1 MIKIAYTQMIA
12 DLFHYGHLK
21 LLETA
26 KQQTGYLVVGLL
38 SDEAAIEQRGKL
50 ITDYKEREAVIK
62 QLKCVD
68 KIIKQETQSPQEA
81 IKKILEPTP
90 DAKIYLYHGS
100 DWDKIPGADF
110 VKSIGGEVVTLPYYK
125 RLGKDKLIVSYLKS
139 DSLLSNKGQTL
150 YNLKDKKPKRSR
162 IEDLVKFKTDAWLH
176 DKNWIMDVINTE
188 LGFGTII
195 VRSSSA
201 SEDGFDESNAGQFC
215 SVLNVSANDTK
226 AMAKAISKVIDSMD
240 DNPDNEVLIQK
251 QTEDIIMSGVVFTR
265 KIETDAPYYIINYDD
280 SGSTDSITSGKAD
293 KKIEIIR
300 DIKWGSGIS
309 GTWWQLIQAIREIES
324 LIPDVPLDI
333 EFAITKKFEIVI
345 FQVRPLAANKIS
357 VDLDSEL
364 SYMVNFLGTLFEIG
378 NAYSDMSFWNPAEII
393 GNLPN
398 RLDYSLY
405 KYIITDNHWATA
417 LSTIGYNDVRPAS
430 LMKMFGGKPY
440 IDLKLAFRGLTP
452 ERLPEELIDRLEQFY
467 FDKLFKYPELHDKI
481 EFDIV
486 YNCFNFNTEKQLKEL
501 KESFTDEEIELI
513 RLSLKMLNTRIF
525 QKYQYWLNEADEG
538 ILQMG
543 KSRRNILRQID
554 HENLDSVII
563 GIKSLL
569 DSCINFGTIDFSRL
583 ARYAFVA
590 NSILKSM
597 VDQKLIT
604 KSFYDSFLKS
614 VSVVKMGGH
623 LRPGTYDITSPRY
636 DKSNI
641 EIKKSQEAK
650 KAVKIP
656 DDLNL
661 KLAEKE
667 FLVSAE
673 KLFNF
678 TKKTIEGRE
687 AVKFEFTKNL
697 SDALELIA
705 ELGEKLG
712 YTRYDMAQLD
722 LDLIFW
728 AEGKDEQRIKEL
740 WDVVINSRKKEKA
753 ICEKLSLPPIL
764 FAETDFAIV
773 PTYIAEP
780 NFVTQ
785 IIVERELCKD
795 LKNIKGKIVLI
806 ENADPG
812 FDWIF
817 NEDIKGLV
825 TCYGGV
831 ASHMAIRCAE
841 KGIPAAIGCGTEIY
855 NKIKK
860 AKEIRLDCKN
870 KKIEMK

>member
-1 MIKIAYTQMIA
+1 MIKIAYIQMIA

-50 ITDYKEREAVIK
+50 IEDYKEREAVIK

-68 KIIKQETQSPQEA
+68 EITKQESQEPNDA
-81 IKKILEPTP
+81 IKEILKPTP
-90 DAKIYLYHGS
+90 DAKIYLFHGD

-125 RLGKDKLIVSYLKS
+125 RLGKDKLQISYKKDNKKS
-139 DSLLSNKGQTL
+139 ILSTKAQTL
-150 YNLKDKKPKRSR
+150 ENLKTKLKKSK
-162 IEDLVKFKTDAWLH
+162 IEDLMKFNIKEWNETSIGISKIIRKHFH
-176 DKNWIMDVINTE
+176 DKIVI
-188 LGFGTII
+188 
-195 VRSSSA
+195 RSSA
-201 SEDGFDESNAGQFC
+201 ISEDSYDESKAGQYR
-215 SVLNVSANDTK
+215 SILNVSANNTK
-226 AMAKAISKVIDSMD
+226 KIFVAIAKVIRSMD
-240 DNPDNEVLIQK
+240 SNPKNEILIQK
-251 QTEDIIMSGVVFTR
+251 QTEDIMMSGVVFTR
-265 KIETDAPYYIINYDD
+265 KMETDAPYYVINYDD
-280 SGSTDSITSGKAD
+280 SGSTDFITSGKAD
-293 KKIEIIR
+293 KKVEIIR
-300 DIKWGSGIS
+300 DIKRNGCSGL
-309 GTWWQLIQAIREIES
+309 WLQLIDAIREIES

-333 EFAITKKFEIVI
+333 EFAITKKNEIVI

-357 VDLDSEL
+357 VDIDNEL
-364 SYMVNFLGTLFEIG
+364 CYMVKNMGSLFESG

-405 KYIITDNHWATA
+405 KYIITDNHWNTA
-417 LSTIGYNDVRPAS
+417 LSTMGYNDVTPAS

-440 IDLKLAFRGLTP
+440 IDLKLAFRALTP
-452 ERLPEELIDRLEQFY
+452 ARLPEELIDGLQDFY
-467 FDKLFKYPELHDKI
+467 FAKLFAHPELHDKI

-486 YNCFNFNTEKQLKEL
+486 YNCFNFNTNKSLNEL
-501 KESFTDEEIELI
+501 EDDFADEEIKLI
-513 RLSLKMLNTRIF
+513 QLSLKMLNTKTF
-525 QKYQYWLNEADEG
+525 QEYQYWLNEADEA
-538 ILQMG
+538 IHQMG
-543 KSRRNILRQID
+543 KSRKDILRQID
-554 HENLDSVII
+554 HENRNHII
-563 GIKSLL
+563 LGIKNLL
-569 DSCINFGTIDFSRL
+569 DTCIDFGTVDFSRL

-590 NSILKSM
+590 NSILKSL

-604 KSFYDSFLKS
+604 KTLYNSFLNS
-614 VSVVKMGGH
+614 LSVVRFGGH

-636 DKSNI
+636 DTSRRIIKTSIESRKNI
-641 EIKKSQEAK
+641 
-650 KAVKIP
+650 KIP
-656 DDLNL
+656 ADLSQKINDY
-661 KLAEKE
+661 E
-667 FLVSAE
+667 FLISAE
-673 KLFNF
+673 EIFEF
-678 TKKTIEGRE
+678 AKKTIEGRE
-687 AVKFEFTKNL
+687 EVKFMFTKNL

-728 AEGKDEQRIKEL
+728 AEGKEEQRIKEL
-740 WDVVINSRKKEKA
+740 WDVVINQRKKEKT
-753 ICEKLSLPPIL
+753 IHEKLSLPPIL
-764 FAETDFAIV
+764 FAETDFKIV

-780 NFVTQ
+780 NFITQ
-785 IIVERELCKD
+785 KNIEADTSKD
-795 LKNIKGKIVLI
+795 LKSIKDKIVLI

-841 KGIPAAIGCGTEIY
+841 KGLPAAIGCGTEIY
-855 NKIKK
+855 NKVKKSKRIK
-860 AKEIRLDCKN
+860 IDCKN
-870 KKIEMK
+870 KKIQVK